1 MSDLFSIELTKDE
14 LSDMIIV
21 ADLSLFETIRNDSNV
36 DNIAWVATRVK
47 LIDKL
52 MKANGEEG
60 IL

>member
-1 MSDLFSIELTKDE
+1 MEKITVEFDKEDLSE
-14 LSDMIIV
+14 MIVV
-21 ADLSLFETIRNDSNV
+21 ADISLFEAIRNDPDIDS
-36 DNIAWVATRVK
+36 IRWVANRVK

>member
-1 MSDLFSIELTKDE
+1 MEKITIEIDKEDLSE
-14 LSDMIIV
+14 MIV
-21 ADLSLFETIRNDSNV
+21 LADISLFEAIRNDPDIDS
-36 DNIAWVATRVK
+36 IRWVANRVK